1 MDMMLRSIALKA
13 LWDQRRA
20 FIWWALG
27 IMAII
32 LLLVL
37 LYPSIRDVPEFQQ
50 LIDSLPEAMRNLF
63 LGSSVVDF
71 LSPTGYLNSRFF
83 AFLGPAL
90 FLVYGIGQGV
100 SAVAGEEERGTLEV
114 VLSAPVSRWR
124 LVVERFA
131 ALGVG
136 AALLAGVA
144 FVVLWAG
151 GAMVSMGI
159 APDRLLQACVS
170 LGLLTLFFGTLALAV
185 GAVNGRRGPAIGMA
199 TGVAVAGY
207 LVDALAPL
215 ASVLDALRPASP
227 FKYNGEAVPLAN
239 GLEPLHAG
247 VLLAGILVLL
257 VVAAVGFE
265 RRDMRI

>member
-1 MDMMLRSIALKA
+1 MMLRSIALKA
-13 LWDQRRA
+13 LWDQRRS
-20 FIWWALG
+20 IVWWGVG
-27 IMAII
+27 ITAIV

-37 LYPSIRDVPEFQQ
+37 LYPSVRDAPEFQQ
-50 LIDSLPEAMRNLF
+50 VVESLPEAMRNLF

-100 SAVAGEEERGTLEV
+100 GAVAGEEERGTLEV

-131 ALGVG
+131 ALAVGV
-136 AALLAGVA
+136 AVLAGVA
-144 FVVLWAG
+144 FAMLWAG
-151 GAMVSMGI
+151 GALVSMGI
-159 APDRLLQACVS
+159 APDKLLQACVS
-170 LGLLTLFFGTLALAV
+170 LGLLTLFYGTLALAI
-185 GAVNGRRGPAIGMA
+185 GAASGRRGAAIGIS

-227 FKYNGEAVPLAN
+227 FKYYGEAAPLAN
-239 GLEPLHAG
+239 GLDPLHAG
-247 VLLAGILVLL
+247 VLLVGIAVLL
-257 VVAAVGFE
+257 AMAAVGFE
-265 RRDMRI
+265 RRDMRT

>member
-1 MDMMLRSIALKA
+1 MMLRSIALKA

-27 IMAII
+27 ITAII

-131 ALGVG
+131 ALAVG

-159 APDRLLQACVS
+159 GAGQVAAGVPESRAADTLLRNA
-170 LGLLTLFFGTLALAV
+170 
-185 GAVNGRRGPAIGMA
+185 GAGRRRGERSAW
-199 TGVAVAGY
+199 TGHRHGH
-207 LVDALAPL
+207 
-215 ASVLDALRPASP
+215 R
-227 FKYNGEAVPLAN
+227 GC
-239 GLEPLHAG
+239 G
-247 VLLAGILVLL
+247 
-257 VVAAVGFE
+257 
-265 RRDMRI
+265 RRLPR